1 MPLTVEQKQKVQ
13 DWLIDKRVKPSCP
26 SCGRSEWGFG
36 DIITATVYNSPG
48 HQSVPMIQV
57 GCLNC
62 GYIRLYAVHKDMK
75 LF

>member
-1 MPLTVEQKQKVQ
+1 MPLTPEQKQKVQ
-13 DWLIDKRVKPSCP
+13 DWLDAKKVKPNCP

-36 DIITATVYNSPG
+36 DIITADVYGSG
-48 HQSVPMIQV
+48 AHSGPMIQM